1 MYCYPIQ
8 QRFCKIFFEKI
19 SLLDNFSLNKKTL
32 RAVNQARSVLKGK
45 TFYFKQLFFFVKKL
59 MFG

>member
-8 QRFCKIFFEKI
+8 QRFRKVFFEKI

-45 TFYFKQLFFFVKKL
+45 TFYFKQLFFFIKKL
-59 MFG
+59 TFG